1 MERVDQKIA
10 DITGALSTLEALW
23 QDEHATKVI
32 ALIQAFPFAG
42 HDEVAAVPTALI
54 GRMFDEGFNEA
65 FTAAQLFLG
74 ISKDEFQD
82 RLGAILGPRKIGA
95 KSFKADRAA
104 YLKALED
111 MELPEAIAAAI
122 SLKPVWSDILIE
134 RLRSGR
140 GKAIRGQNRGRGL
153 EDFTEG
159 LVREVFGDE
168 GYEKRCSFTGYN
180 GKVGKCD
187 FVVPDRQRQM
197 ILIEA
202 KGYGATGSKMT
213 DVLGDVN
220 KIIDAK
226 RPDTPFMLVTDGITW
241 MRRMSDLNKLVQ
253 LQNSGQIT
261 RIYTTQMAAQPS
273 PHFFEGQNATGGW
286 HFDAATLV

>member
-1 MERVDQKIA
+1 MRRIDQKIT
-10 DITGALSTLEALW
+10 DITGALSTLEAPW
-23 QDEHATKVI
+23 QDEHALKVI
-32 ALIQAFPFAG
+32 ALIQTFPFADSG
-42 HDEVAAVPTALI
+42 GIITVSSNLI
-54 GRMFDEGFNEA
+54 GTMFDKGFNEA

-82 RLGAILGPRKIGA
+82 RLGAILGSSKIGS

-104 YLKALED
+104 YLTALEE
-111 MELPEAIAAAI
+111 MELPEAMATAI

-140 GKAIRGQNRGRGL
+140 GKAIKGQKRGRNL

-159 LVREVFGDE
+159 LVRDVFGGG

-180 GKVGKCD
+180 NKTGKCD
-187 FVVPDRQRQM
+187 FVIPDRLRQM

-226 RPDTPFMLVTDGITW
+226 RPDTPFMLITDGITW
-241 MRRMSDLNKLVQ
+241 MRRRSDLVKLVQ
-253 LQNSGQIT
+253 LQNNGQIT
-261 RIYTTQMAAQPS
+261 RIYTTKMAAQ
-273 PHFFEGQNATGGW
+273 FKE
-286 HFDAATLV
+286 DLETLKAELKI

>member
-1 MERVDQKIA
+1 MLRIDQKIA
-10 DITGALSTLEALW
+10 DITGALSTLEAPW
-23 QDEHATKVI
+23 QDEHAAKVI
-32 ALIQAFPFAG
+32 TLIQALPFAG
-42 HDEVAAVPTALI
+42 HGGVASVPSARI
-54 GRMFDEGFNEA
+54 GEMFDKGFNEA

-82 RLGAILGPRKIGA
+82 RLGAILGPGKIGA
-95 KSFKADRAA
+95 KSFKADRET
-104 YLKALED
+104 YLKALEV
-111 MELPEAIAAAI
+111 MQLPEAMAAAI
-122 SLKPVWSDILIE
+122 SLRPVWSDILVE

-140 GKAIRGQNRGRGL
+140 GKAIKGQNRGRGL
-153 EDFTEG
+153 EDFTED
-159 LVREVFGDE
+159 LVRSVFGDA
-168 GYEKRCSFTGYN
+168 GYEKRCSFTGSN
-180 GKVGKCD
+180 GKIGKCD

-241 MRRMSDLNKLVQ
+241 MRRMSDLAKLVH
-253 LQNSGQIT
+253 LQNSGLIT
-261 RIYTTQMAAQPS
+261 RIYTTKMAAQ
-273 PHFFEGQNATGGW
+273 FK
-286 HFDAATLV
+286 FDLETLRAELQV